1 MSRIELSG
9 VISNIRYIPTR
20 IPTYHFIVKGQY
32 CSYQGGLSLEMG
44 DYVQITGELGEMEYR
59 NNMGVRKVV
68 NQVKVRSI
76 VKGL

>member
-32 CSYQGGLSLEMG
+32 CSYQGSLPIEMG
-44 DYVQITGELGEMEYR
+44 DYVRLIGELGEMEYR
-59 NNMGVRKVV
+59 NNMGVKKTWK
-68 NQVKVRSI
+68 QVKVRSI
-76 VKGL
+76 AIL